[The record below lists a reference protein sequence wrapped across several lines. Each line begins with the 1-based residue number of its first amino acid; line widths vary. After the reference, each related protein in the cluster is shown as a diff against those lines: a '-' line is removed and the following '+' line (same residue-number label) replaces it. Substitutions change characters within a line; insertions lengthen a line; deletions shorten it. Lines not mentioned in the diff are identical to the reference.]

1 MRNNP
6 TDAEAFLWNNIRNK
20 SLGIE
25 FKRQVVILDY
35 IVDFYAPEQQLIIEV
50 DGGYHDV
57 PEQVLLDEAR
67 AERLET
73 MGYNIL
79 RFTNEE
85 VLNDIET
92 VLYKIRFYIYNVL

>member
-1 MRNNP
+1 MRKNP
-6 TDAEAFLWNNIRNK
+6 TEAEAFLWENIRNK
-20 SLGIE
+20 ALGIE

-35 IVDFYAPEQQLIIEV
+35 IVDFYAPEQQLVIEV

-57 PEQVLLDEAR
+57 PEQVLLDGVR
-67 AERLET
+67 AERLEA

-79 RFTNEE
+79 RFINQE
-85 VLNDIET
+85 VLNEIET